1 MRTTL
6 NENDRVNTYDTV
18 FEGDNSRIPI
28 PLHKK
33 VLLEIPDRSKSGITI
48 VESRH
53 KDTPEIRKVVRAA
66 KDCAWVQDGDYVL
79 CAMVNRP
86 EVVYGPNGIA
96 YFMIYEHD
104 CLVKYVHPVEEA
116 LTLFTQETNGNK

>member
-1 MRTTL
+1 MGTIL
-6 NENDRVNTYDTV
+6 NENDRTNTYDIV
-18 FEGDNSRIPI
+18 FEGDNSYIPY

-33 VLLEIPDRSKSGITI
+33 VLLEIKERTLSGISI

-66 KDCAWVQDGDYVL
+66 KDCTWVKDGDYVL
-79 CAMVNRP
+79 AAMMNRP
-86 EVVYGPNGIA
+86 EVVYGPDGIA

-104 CLVKYVHPVEEA
+104 CLVKYEKPEVVKPA
-116 LTLFTQETNGNK
+116 KKKK